1 MPLLQP
7 LHQPNPAGPLSEPGV
22 IPVRSCR
29 SRFKETGRGAF
40 TLIEVLASIT
50 VIGLLV
56 GLTAVTVLGFRA
68 PGGRQGA
75 MLQLSSA
82 IEEARMS
89 AIESR
94 STIYLGLA
102 GASHPDA
109 DKRMHAYIL
118 FREPTAEELASMATA
133 PAPGTYRAITEWQSL
148 PKGFYWDLGPTG
160 SVAAD
165 STAELDTHGV
175 AGPSSKLHVI
185 AFGPLG
191 SVERPATAPLVLA
204 VTPVSS
210 MKQPARLPA
219 RRPTPLHHSCFR
231 STGSPAG

>member
-1 MPLLQP
+1 MIITSHRQSRISP
-7 LHQPNPAGPLSEPGV
+7 
-22 IPVRSCR
+22 RSQ
-29 SRFKETGRGAF
+29 AF
-40 TLIEVLASIT
+40 TLIEVLACIT
-50 VIGLLV
+50 VVGLLV
-56 GLTAVTVLGFRA
+56 GLTAVTVLGFRT

-102 GASHPDA
+102 GAAHPDT

-118 FREPTAEELASMATA
+118 FREPTAEEIAALPSPPAT
-133 PAPGTYRAITEWQSL
+133 GTYRAITEWQSL
-148 PKGFYWDLGPTG
+148 PKGLYWDVRPTG

-165 STAELDTHGV
+165 ATAELDTHGV

-204 VTPVSS
+204 VTPGQFDEV
-210 MKQPARLPA
+210 
-219 RRPTPLHHSCFR
+219 
-231 STGSPAG
+231 TGSVTSTDADTASSFILQINRLTGRVNTLEPAAPAASPPAASSP